1 MSSTSDFERYL
12 NLFRLRL
19 KQLVMARGLAV
30 LAGAAL
36 LITVIAVSLAIRRG
50 FPAEI
55 VVTARVLLFAAIA
68 AIVYRLIVL
77 PGRNLETDGAAEIE
91 ARTPG
96 FDGRVKT
103 WIEMQGESHP
113 LGELLAEDSMK
124 IAGRNVPEQRIP
136 QREFSTVLTAAGI
149 ARIQ

>member
-55 VVTARVLLFAAIA
+55 VVTARILAVANAFVGMVSARAH
-68 AIVYRLIVL
+68 R
-77 PGRNLETDGAAEIE
+77 PGLGFEKAMDILHDQGGTLYDRSVITALAWALEHG
-91 ARTPG
+91 G
-96 FDGRVKT
+96 G
-103 WIEMQGESHP
+103 S
-113 LGELLAEDSMK
+113 EDW
-124 IAGRNVPEQRIP
+124 AHFLDR
-136 QREFSTVLTAAGI
+136 
-149 ARIQ
+149 